1 MCCYFFIMNKILF
14 REQVSKNEIEKKE
27 LYQKI
32 KQIYL
37 KALKNP
43 MINIDQMWK
52 EYCLFENVKSA
63 EKTLNK
69 FKIF

>member
-1 MCCYFFIMNKILF
+1 MKKFLF
-14 REQVSKNEIEKKE
+14 REQVLKNEIEKKE

-37 KALKNP
+37 RALKNP

-52 EYCLFENVKSA
+52 EYCLFENVKSKWFLWSA